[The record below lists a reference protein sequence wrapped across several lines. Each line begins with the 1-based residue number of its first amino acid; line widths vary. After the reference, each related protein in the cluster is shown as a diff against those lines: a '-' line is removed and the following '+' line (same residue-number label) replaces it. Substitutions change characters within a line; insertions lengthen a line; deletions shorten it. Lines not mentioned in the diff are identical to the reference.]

1 VPEGAKRRAEEAER
15 WPWRVASQ
23 APVSASHSLMLPSAC
38 PLAIEEETAAEG
50 EEAMQETASEGDEDE
65 GAKETE
71 GRPRLRSQAAR
82 RSRAAARSR
91 RPEGS

>member
-1 VPEGAKRRAEEAER
+1 M
-15 WPWRVASQ
+15 SQ
-23 APVSASHSLMLPSAC
+23 PNSKGTGVDAGRGGT
-38 PLAIEEETAAEG
+38 EEETAAEG

>member
-1 VPEGAKRRAEEAER
+1 
-15 WPWRVASQ
+15 
-23 APVSASHSLMLPSAC
+23 MLPSAC
-38 PLAIEEETAAEG
+38 PLAIDEEDAAEG
-50 EEAMQETASEGDEDE
+50 DDAMQETAREGEEDE

-82 RSRAAARSR
+82 WSRAAARRR